1 MGTDKALLVV
11 DGRPLAVVAAEALR
25 GAGATDVFAVGGDRA
40 GLEAAGLRWVAD
52 RWPGEGPLGALVTAL
67 DASTADVV
75 AVLACDMPDVAPAA
89 VEQVLAA
96 LDDERADAAV
106 ATAGGRVH
114 PLLGAYRRA
123 AAPPL
128 RTAFDAGERALL
140 PALSALSVV
149 EVGLRQP
156 RWAIN
161 ANRPDDV
168 RVTDRPNRS

>member
-75 AVLACDMPDVAPAA
+75 AVLACDRPT
-89 VEQVLAA
+89 
-96 LDDERADAAV
+96 RTC
-106 ATAGGRVH
+106 TAG
-114 PLLGAYRRA
+114 
-123 AAPPL
+123 AP
-128 RTAFDAGERALL
+128 RDGTDWFAL
-140 PALSALSVV
+140 V
-149 EVGLRQP
+149 ESP
-156 RWAIN
+156 S
-161 ANRPDDV
+161 RP
-168 RVTDRPNRS
+168 